1 MKFYQDLS
9 SKTLERRAE
18 QIPRLIQERKK
29 GNIAYFVLDKLII
42 HQRKTG
48 LSIMKM
54 MAPSS
59 HSIAYVSSLKS
70 KFCCVERSFQLFSN
84 YFLSQE

>member
-29 GNIAYFVLDKLII
+29 GNIAYFVFNKLII
-42 HQRKTG
+42 HQRNDRSKYNENDGTEWSQYCICE
-48 LSIMKM
+48 LS
-54 MAPSS
+54 
-59 HSIAYVSSLKS
+59 
-70 KFCCVERSFQLFSN
+70 
-84 YFLSQE
+84 